1 MEVLHSSYHVNLDTG
16 GGDDYPRH
24 CGSSTA
30 HRRDIEFQGDHNK
43 ATVLAATELGVKQLY
58 RVLEYS
64 LGFFKN
70 NRTRNKSEYS
80 FIHGPY
86 IYYRNLQF
94 QGSSR
99 QMVMCRLCGEH
110 LFTSRE
116 SPNDPPPNIPE
127 KNDCYSVQS
136 GLYHIILKPLVCNF

>member
-1 MEVLHSSYHVNLDTG
+1 MHHGLSRCAAITCISTCIRVLCTVYCLLVSVFG
-16 GGDDYPRH
+16 R
-24 CGSSTA
+24 SSTPSFV
-30 HRRDIEFQGDHNK
+30 FQ
-43 ATVLAATELGVKQLY
+43 LGVKQLY

-70 NRTRNKSEYS
+70 NRTRNESEYS
-80 FIHGPY
+80 FIHGTC

-116 SPNDPPPNIPE
+116 SPNDPPTNILE

-136 GLYHIILKPLVCNF
+136 GLYHVILKPLVYNF